1 MPNPNQVRIVVID
14 YYMSS
19 PIPGLDLTYSEF
31 RSSAITHV
39 PVLRCFGSDKNGKKT
54 CVHIHGVFPY
64 LYIPYNG
71 KGNSEEHMYKIAMAL
86 DKAINI
92 SFNQAS
98 SNAQH
103 VYKICLVSGIPMYGY
118 HLNQHQFFK
127 IFLYNPAL
135 IAKVGDIL
143 LRRTALD
150 EIYQPH
156 EAHLN
161 FTLQFMIDYNLH
173 GMSSMLISDI
183 KYRTNPDEKYSDLD
197 ETLRRPN
204 IIKRT
209 SICELEGDI
218 NAEHILNRQETVG
231 VNPGIAALWD
241 DEKLRRRN
249 KGENSQLGN
258 FLELQDIDTDS
269 TKTHLI
275 FQQSLRERLA
285 VLVTNEDI
293 QKQSLDVS
301 IYPAEIPRHTK
312 SNFQNASQIDIHST
326 SSLELSLDETFSVT
340 CSQGLYDTITPNE
353 SQFDVSLDEEAQEF
367 LNMLQHMANDKGAQN
382 GVEEDEECILS
393 QVEAEDVNDDSNEHF
408 LDLSMPLES
417 LATPT
422 KSTNENI
429 LQLDGFVDDWLS
441 DSDNESLATLR
452 KKWHCEQP
460 SSQLTENVT
469 SVRLKCSKSM
479 PLLESTCQVHKNQNN
494 LFKHKEVQPDKLKL
508 NVVVLLERIQVEKIA
523 NIEPLD
529 LIKTLNKNV
538 AAVKY
543 PYFNKRSPE
552 DIFEDNMR
560 LIKFRMERLISRRKL
575 KVIGDKLRIK
585 YKKAVKLSKKI
596 SLSPKFNLV
605 SAKRRWL
612 ESEEKFALKSTV
624 LSQMLKLTQNYI
636 DPDIYI
642 LLKFHMGSFFFYYGG
657 ETDPTVI
664 EVPEDI
670 SSSEINFLIDTYKH
684 DSVKYVK
691 QKFKRKKVAWLQRE
705 ICNMNRKLSI
715 NKKKSVMPRPCDLKK
730 ELFVA
735 VEKCLLSERLETNSN
750 ENRRKPQVKKE
761 NNSLMREV
769 SNANTKLQNH
779 IDFLFGCGIV
789 KNELP
794 DKLNKIKCLE
804 PMVIKPEHR
813 NTNITLNPDKKDLGI
828 SLVKNPKRNFDDSKL
843 QNVTIFDSNMSRL
856 KKKTKRP
863 KRARS
868 LGYCKTRKNHKEITR
883 IEKTE
888 PATLLT
894 RNVNVFNSFKRDIT
908 LINQVRQKYNSK
920 LYNKHIRK
928 MKRIKLDQV
937 CNTNHNELYKIKR
950 KVRNRNSVLP
960 AKHKTDEIRIKPNV
974 RVNLNCSRITDSIL
988 PNIQKLI
995 LDFKNI
1001 NITDYDCFS
1010 SNNIIS
1016 GETGILP
1023 RVNFYSKTDW
1033 LLKLILEKL
1042 SVFDL
1047 DETNLDAS
1055 NAMINKNI
1063 GKCRSSDSC
1072 YVYFAKSPYRMT
1084 SNSSRVILDVCFREQ
1099 LKKHHGKKKLTNASE
1114 TELSSILK
1122 RVIKGEQRKINI
1134 LSDIQI
1140 PSPFKVEFRKRSV
1153 SSIPFKSGTGVPTK
1167 RSRGESNNYSASE
1180 IVIQRTSSTPN
1191 MYFNCDGL
1199 VDSTSSDDEQG
1210 LGSKEKKSVKQ
1221 PLDIIVKNSPRILEN
1236 FQRGVAKNLP
1246 KADES
1251 DKYFQQTSA
1260 EETVILCTP
1269 SRAPDK
1275 RKHSFE
1281 SKPLINK
1288 TISEYM
1294 QPTSVSNATT
1304 TSNEFMESSKEENL
1318 NLEVIRG
1325 QRKKTRNELVSKME
1339 ISNNY
1344 SSTVEAAHI
1353 SEPVPYDLHIFC
1365 NDEKLNRSFFK
1376 SYLSVSEKYDI
1387 MQGYRTKQGCSTLLT
1402 QSSFSNSTVVKR
1414 CQDNKIIFN
1423 NSRLAKLSNQE
1434 KNFSIMNRV
1443 EFTTFKPASKAP
1455 TKAKVKSTLL
1465 KYGIPKI
1472 RPEEPF
1478 YNNVEDEK
1486 GAIEMGHRT
1495 LRISSK
1501 TTAHL
1506 AEFQSKYDGFN
1517 KYRKKIM
1524 EIISKLPW
1532 NSNNVSTLKISH
1544 CEDRRIIIRPLK
1556 KTPRIVSVK
1565 SWLVENV
1572 NKSENSVTEGHDY
1585 EANVTLSLTY
1595 CPPQFEISGSS
1606 LLLSQNSTSSV
1617 LEPSRTNSLEMLKL
1631 RDSIISSGEE
1641 HNSYEITGI
1650 SQKLNK
1656 SVQNL
1661 QVARATTEH
1670 QYLTTMVMELH
1681 IRTRG
1686 DFKPDPQYDPIC
1698 AIFYSIL
1705 NDSPDSKSNING
1717 VIAIDNLPEDQDAEI
1732 SLFQSLVNLVKHWD
1746 PDIITGYEIE
1756 MLSWGYLIERAYV
1769 LSFDIIPMLGRSQL
1783 HRYGKMKFN
1792 RKLVDSLET
1801 SIIGRILLN
1810 VWRIM
1815 RQEIALQSY
1824 TFESIAYHILNRR
1837 ISMFC
1842 FKQLTYFWDHRTNH
1856 YRHRVVN
1863 YYLLRVDTVLELF
1876 NKLDFLNRTSELA
1889 KLFGILFYEVLSRGS
1904 QFRVESMMLRLA
1916 KPLNYVPV
1924 SPSTEQRSKM
1934 KAPEYIPLVMEP
1946 ESKLYTDPVIVLDF
1960 QSLYPSIIIAYN
1972 YCFTTCIGRVKY
1984 LGTNHP
1990 FEFGASQLKVPRK
2003 VVEKL
2008 CKRDL
2013 LNFSPCGVAFVK
2025 RKVREGILPRMLKE
2039 VLETRFM
2046 VKNAMKENKGN
2057 ENLLKVLHNRQLGLK
2072 LIANVT
2078 YGYTAANF
2086 SGRMC
2091 CVEVG
2096 DSVVSKGRETL
2107 EHAIAV
2113 VEENAEWEAK
2123 VRLVVYGDT
2132 DSLFVLTPGKSKEEA
2147 FEIGRKIA
2155 NAITKVNPD
2164 PVKLK
2169 LEKVYQP
2176 CILQT
2181 KKRYVGFMYESADQ
2195 NEPVYEAKGIE
2206 TVRRDGCPAVTKMLQ
2221 KCLTLLFKTKDISLI
2236 KSYVL
2241 KQFNKIQAGRVSIQ
2255 DLTFAKEYRGFT
2267 NYKPEACVPALELTR
2282 KWLAIDRRNE
2292 PRRGERVPYIVV
2304 NGPPSLPL
2312 IKLVRSP
2319 RELLNDNSLRPNV
2332 LYYISKVIIPPINRC
2347 LNLIGVD
2354 LNNWF
2359 HEMPRKTT
2367 LHLPNY
2373 SPTLVKSTI
2382 SQYFISKICACCAT
2396 PAQEG
2401 LCANCLK
2408 NPHISVLRLSE
2419 KLKKWEQN
2427 YHDTLLICQ
2436 TCSCSLDEVVC
2447 NSLDCPVL
2455 YRRYQTI
2462 SDHQQS
2468 SYVRELL
2475 NKLGAFSYDQWF

>member
-612 ESEEKFALKSTV
+612 
-624 LSQMLKLTQNYI
+624 
-636 DPDIYI
+636 
-642 LLKFHMGSFFFYYGG
+642 
-657 ETDPTVI
+657 
-664 EVPEDI
+664 
-670 SSSEINFLIDTYKH
+670 
-684 DSVKYVK
+684 
-691 QKFKRKKVAWLQRE
+691 
-705 ICNMNRKLSI
+705 
-715 NKKKSVMPRPCDLKK
+715 
-730 ELFVA
+730 
-735 VEKCLLSERLETNSN
+735 
-750 ENRRKPQVKKE
+750 
-761 NNSLMREV
+761 
-769 SNANTKLQNH
+769 
-779 IDFLFGCGIV
+779 
-789 KNELP
+789 
-794 DKLNKIKCLE
+794 
-804 PMVIKPEHR
+804 
-813 NTNITLNPDKKDLGI
+813 
-828 SLVKNPKRNFDDSKL
+828 
-843 QNVTIFDSNMSRL
+843 
-856 KKKTKRP
+856 
-863 KRARS
+863 
-868 LGYCKTRKNHKEITR
+868 
-883 IEKTE
+883 
-888 PATLLT
+888 
-894 RNVNVFNSFKRDIT
+894 
-908 LINQVRQKYNSK
+908 
-920 LYNKHIRK
+920 
-928 MKRIKLDQV
+928 
-937 CNTNHNELYKIKR
+937 
-950 KVRNRNSVLP
+950 
-960 AKHKTDEIRIKPNV
+960 
-974 RVNLNCSRITDSIL
+974 
-988 PNIQKLI
+988 
-995 LDFKNI
+995 
-1001 NITDYDCFS
+1001 
-1010 SNNIIS
+1010 
-1016 GETGILP
+1016 
-1023 RVNFYSKTDW
+1023 
-1033 LLKLILEKL
+1033 
-1042 SVFDL
+1042 
-1047 DETNLDAS
+1047 
-1055 NAMINKNI
+1055 
-1063 GKCRSSDSC
+1063 
-1072 YVYFAKSPYRMT
+1072 
-1084 SNSSRVILDVCFREQ
+1084 
-1099 LKKHHGKKKLTNASE
+1099 
-1114 TELSSILK
+1114 
-1122 RVIKGEQRKINI
+1122 
-1134 LSDIQI
+1134 
-1140 PSPFKVEFRKRSV
+1140 
-1153 SSIPFKSGTGVPTK
+1153 GVPTK

-1717 VIAIDNLPEDQDAEI
+1717 VIAIDNLPEDQGSTKSNFFSGLDNNCAITFVDAEI